1 MGKFPSQSDDS
12 PGAEKAKRQVDGFM
26 KETNGNCPGTPA
38 MSYLTFDVHLSEG
51 SLPSRLEEVPSFFG
65 EYSHFAF
72 TFFEESLTT
81 VVTYKPRA
89 LVIRFEAK
97 FFGEKAKFNVR

>member
-12 PGAEKAKRQVDGFM
+12 LDAEKAKRQVDGLM
-26 KETNGNCPGTPA
+26 KETNGNCPGRPA
-38 MSYLTFDVHLSEG
+38 MSYLTFDIHLSEG
-51 SLPSRLEEVPSFFG
+51 SLPGRLEEVPGFFG
-65 EYSHFAF
+65 EYPHFAF

-81 VVTYKPRA
+81 VVTYEPRT

-97 FFGEKAKFNVR
+97 FFGEKAQFNVR